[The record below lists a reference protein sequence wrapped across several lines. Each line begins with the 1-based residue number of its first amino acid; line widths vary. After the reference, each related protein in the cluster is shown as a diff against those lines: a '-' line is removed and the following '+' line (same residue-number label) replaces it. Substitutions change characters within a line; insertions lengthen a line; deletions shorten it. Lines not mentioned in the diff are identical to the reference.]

1 MKNYKLIVTEKQE
14 KYLQYHQL
22 INILINGKID
32 KYEYL
37 TGKVKMPTDQIQ
49 FIEEG
54 KFTYPNLEK
63 ALEKETEEEKE
74 ALEYLKR
81 SSKTD

>member
-1 MKNYKLIVTEKQE
+1 M
-14 KYLQYHQL
+14 QYHQL

-37 TGKVKMPTDQIQ
+37 TGQVKMPTDQIQ

-54 KFTYPNLEK
+54 KFTYPTLEK

>member
-1 MKNYKLIVTEKQE
+1 M
-14 KYLQYHQL
+14 
-22 INILINGKID
+22 INGKID

-54 KFTYPNLEK
+54 KFTYPTLEK

-81 SSKTD
+81 SSKTDWKCICKKPGEWFGYE

>member
-1 MKNYKLIVTEKQE
+1 
-14 KYLQYHQL
+14 
-22 INILINGKID
+22 
-32 KYEYL
+32 
-37 TGKVKMPTDQIQ
+37 MPTDQIQ